1 MTSSAPSRGG
11 TVSIRSLIEMLAAT
25 LGWEKSAEVVNATAQ
40 RLGLSAVVVTPA
52 QASALLSE
60 LAKAP
65 GMVGVTA
72 RFARSRMEFSA
83 PQSSPTSGRA
93 SVVPQT
99 PPPEEAPPSSLKS
112 VTRSLL
118 MGELVALLASTVG
131 QDRADEAV
139 LEAVRR
145 LGLPTRSLS
154 RDQALAVLDD
164 LAARPGL
171 VGVTARFAKARAILL
186 FGG

>member
-1 MTSSAPSRGG
+1 MTSSAPSSRGV

-25 LGWEKSAEVVNATAQ
+25 LGWEKSSEVVNATVQ
-40 RLGLSAVVVTPA
+40 RLGLPTVVVTPA
-52 QASALLSE
+52 QATALLSE

-72 RFARSRMEFSA
+72 RFARSRMEFTVPPSG
-83 PQSSPTSGRA
+83 PTSGR
-93 SVVPQT
+93 SSIVPKA
-99 PPPEEAPPSSLKS
+99 PAEDLPPSSLKS
-112 VTRSLL
+112 VTRSLM
-118 MGELVALLASTVG
+118 MGELVALLAGTVG
-131 QDRADEAV
+131 QDRAEEAV

-154 RDQALAVLDD
+154 RDQTMSVLDD
-164 LAARPGL
+164 LASRAGL
-171 VGVTARFAKARAILL
+171 VGVTARFAMARAILL